1 MKKTIYAFTIWFL
14 MLALLGGVSH
24 AADTIR
30 VGTTQPLTGKF
41 KAFGEEQLR
50 GLQMWVHD
58 INARGALL
66 GKDVELVYY
75 DDYSEADRSALLYR
89 QLIEKDKVD
98 LLIGP
103 YSSGT
108 TLSASTIAE
117 QHNFPMVA
125 SAASA
130 EKIWRRG
137 YKNIFGTDVPA
148 ANYMHIAIAVAQE
161 NGAKTFD
168 LVSSDTEFSR
178 EVASGVREEIASR
191 GLTLL
196 MDEVY
201 QLDQVDFSA
210 LAKKLRD
217 SKGEVLLGATYLE
230 DALSIRKAIM
240 SLGATAKVRRKDM
253 VALTV
258 GPALRAFGDKMG
270 PAAEGIVGVVQWLR
284 SVHKPGAQDFA
295 YRYRLKYG
303 YNPGVHAA
311 IGYSAGQVMEA
322 AVRLAGSLDK
332 DAVREQLKTMT
343 FHSLFG
349 EYKVDE
355 TGRQI
360 GKRNYLLQ
368 WQDDR
373 RRLVAPPDV
382 AERKLIYPRN

>member
-1 MKKTIYAFTIWFL
+1 
-14 MLALLGGVSH
+14 MLPLLSGVSH

-41 KAFGEEQLR
+41 KDFGEEQLR

-66 GKDVELVYY
+66 GKDVELVHY
-75 DDYSEADRSALLYR
+75 DDYSEPDRSALLYR

-108 TLSASTIAE
+108 TMAASTVAE
-117 QHNFPMVA
+117 EHNFPMVA

-130 EKIWRRG
+130 EKIWQRG
-137 YKNIFGTDVPA
+137 YKNIFGTDTPS
-148 ANYMHIAIAVAQE
+148 ANYMNIAIAVAQA

-168 LVSSDTEFSR
+168 LISSDSEFSQD
-178 EVASGVREEIASR
+178 VANGVRKEIASR

-196 MDEVY
+196 LDEVY

-217 SKGEVLLGATYLE
+217 SKGDVLLGATYLE
-230 DALSIRKAIM
+230 DSVAIQQGHYVCLAIGGKA
-240 SLGATAKVRRKDM
+240 RKDM

-258 GPALRAFGDKMG
+258 GPALREFGDEMG

-284 SVHKPGAQDFA
+284 GVKKPGAQDFA

-311 IGYSAGQVMEA
+311 IGYSAGQVIEA
-322 AVRLAGSLDK
+322 AVRLAGSIDK

-349 EYKVDE
+349 ELQ
-355 TGRQI
+355 GR
-360 GKRNYLLQ
+360 
-368 WQDDR
+368 
-373 RRLVAPPDV
+373 
-382 AERKLIYPRN
+382 

>member
-1 MKKTIYAFTIWFL
+1 MKQTIYAFTIW
-14 MLALLGGVSH
+14 LLFVPLFSGVSH

-41 KAFGEEQLR
+41 KDFGEEQLR
-50 GLQMWVHD
+50 GIQMWVHD

-75 DDYSEADRSALLYR
+75 DDYSEAARSAMLYR

-103 YSSGT
+103 YSSDT
-108 TLSASTIAE
+108 TLEASSIAE

-130 EKIWRRG
+130 EKIWQRG
-137 YKNIFGTDVPA
+137 YKNIFGTDKPA
-148 ANYMHIAIAVAQE
+148 ANYMDIAISVAQE

-168 LVSSDTEFSR
+168 LISSDGAFSR
-178 EVASGVREEIASR
+178 DVAEGVREEIAR
-191 GLTLL
+191 LGLTLL
-196 MDEVY
+196 LDEEY
-201 QLDQVDFSA
+201 RLDQTDFSA
-210 LAKKLRD
+210 LAKKLRN
-217 SKGEVLLGATYLE
+217 SKGEVLLGATYLH
-230 DALSIRKAIM
+230 DSLAISKAIRAVGGP
-240 SLGATAKVRRKDM
+240 LRDKHDM

-258 GPALRAFGDKMG
+258 GPALREFGDEFG

-284 SVHKPGAQDFA
+284 SVRKPGSQDFA

-303 YNPGVHAA
+303 YNPGVHAVV
-311 IGYSAGQVMEA
+311 GYSAGQVLEA
-322 AVRLAGSLDK
+322 AVRLAKSTDK
-332 DAVREQLKTMT
+332 DAVREQLGKLE
-343 FHSLFG
+343 FHSLMG
-349 EYKVDE
+349 NYKVDE

-360 GKRNYLLQ
+360 GKRMYLLQ
-368 WQDDR
+368 WQNDQ

-382 AERKLIYPRN
+382 AERKLIYPRK

>member
-1 MKKTIYAFTIWFL
+1 MKQTIYAFTIWLLFVP
-14 MLALLGGVSH
+14 LLGGVGH

-41 KAFGEEQLR
+41 KDFGEEQLR
-50 GLQMWVHD
+50 GIQMWVHD
-58 INARGALL
+58 INARGSLL

-75 DDYSEADRSALLYR
+75 DDYSEASRSAMLYR

-103 YSSGT
+103 YSSDI
-108 TLSASTIAE
+108 TLEASSIAE

-130 EKIWRRG
+130 EKIWQRG

-148 ANYMHIAIAVAQE
+148 ANYMTLAIDAAQQ

-168 LVSSDTEFSR
+168 LISSDGAFSL
-178 EVASGVREEIASR
+178 EVAIGVREELARR

-201 QLDQVDFSA
+201 RLDQTDFSA
-210 LAKKLRD
+210 LAKKLTK
-217 SKGEVLLGATYLE
+217 SKGDVLLGATYLH
-230 DALSIRKAIM
+230 DSLAISKALREIGHK
-240 SLGATAKVRRKDM
+240 GRKDM

-258 GPALRAFGDKMG
+258 GPALREFGDEFG

-284 SVHKPGAQDFA
+284 SVKKPGSQDFA

-303 YNPGVHAA
+303 YNPGVHAV
-311 IGYSAGQVMEA
+311 IGYSAGQVLEA
-322 AVRLAGSLDK
+322 AVRLAESTDK
-332 DAVREQLKTMT
+332 DAVREQLGKLE

-349 EYKVDE
+349 TYKVDK
-355 TGRQI
+355 TGRQV

-368 WQDDR
+368 WQNDR

>member
-1 MKKTIYAFTIWFL
+1 MKQTIYAFTIWLLFVP
-14 MLALLGGVSH
+14 LLGGVGH

-41 KAFGEEQLR
+41 KDFGEEQLR
-50 GLQMWVHD
+50 GIQMWVHD
-58 INARGALL
+58 INARGSLL

-75 DDYSEADRSALLYR
+75 DDYSEASRSAMLYR

-103 YSSGT
+103 YSSDI
-108 TLSASTIAE
+108 TLEASSIAE
-117 QHNFPMVA
+117 QNNFPMVA

-130 EKIWRRG
+130 EKIWQRG

-148 ANYMHIAIAVAQE
+148 ANYMTLAIDAAQQ

-168 LVSSDTEFSR
+168 LISSDGAFSI
-178 EVASGVREEIASR
+178 EVAIGVREELARR

-201 QLDQVDFSA
+201 RLDQTDFSA
-210 LAKKLRD
+210 LAKKLTK
-217 SKGEVLLGATYLE
+217 SKGDVLLGATYLH
-230 DALSIRKAIM
+230 DSLAISKALREIGHK
-240 SLGATAKVRRKDM
+240 GRKDM

-258 GPALRAFGDKMG
+258 GPALREFGDEFG

-284 SVHKPGAQDFA
+284 SVKKPGSQDFA

-303 YNPGVHAA
+303 YNPGVHAV
-311 IGYSAGQVMEA
+311 IGYSAGQVLEA
-322 AVRLAGSLDK
+322 AVRLAESTDK
-332 DAVREQLKTMT
+332 DAVREQLGKLE

-349 EYKVDE
+349 TYKVDK
-355 TGRQI
+355 TGRQV

-368 WQDDR
+368 WQNDR

>member
-1 MKKTIYAFTIWFL
+1 
-14 MLALLGGVSH
+14 
-24 AADTIR
+24 
-30 VGTTQPLTGKF
+30 
-41 KAFGEEQLR
+41 
-50 GLQMWVHD
+50 
-58 INARGALL
+58 
-66 GKDVELVYY
+66 
-75 DDYSEADRSALLYR
+75 
-89 QLIEKDKVD
+89 
-98 LLIGP
+98 
-103 YSSGT
+103 
-108 TLSASTIAE
+108 
-117 QHNFPMVA
+117 
-125 SAASA
+125 
-130 EKIWRRG
+130 
-137 YKNIFGTDVPA
+137 
-148 ANYMHIAIAVAQE
+148 
-161 NGAKTFD
+161 
-168 LVSSDTEFSR
+168 
-178 EVASGVREEIASR
+178 VRKEIASR

-217 SKGEVLLGATYLE
+217 SKGDVLLGATYLE

-240 SLGATAKVRRKDM
+240 SLGATAQVRRKDM

-258 GPALRAFGDKMG
+258 GPALRAFGDQMG

-284 SVHKPGAQDFA
+284 SIKKPGAQDFA

-311 IGYSAGQVMEA
+311 IGYSAGQVIEA
-322 AVRLAGSLDK
+322 AVRLAGSIDK
-332 DAVREQLKTMT
+332 DAVREQLKKLE
-343 FHSLFG
+343 FHSLMG
-349 EYKVDE
+349 NYKVDE

>member
-1 MKKTIYAFTIWFL
+1 MKQTIYAFTIWLFIVP
-14 MLALLGGVSH
+14 LLGGVSH
-24 AADTIR
+24 ADTIR

-41 KAFGEEQLR
+41 KEFGEEQLR
-50 GLQMWVHD
+50 GIQMWVHD

-108 TLSASTIAE
+108 TLAASTIAE

-130 EKIWRRG
+130 EKIWQRG

-148 ANYMHIAIAVAQE
+148 ARYMHIAITAAQE

-168 LVSSDTEFSR
+168 LISSDSEFSR
-178 EVASGVREEIASR
+178 DVAIGVRQEIARR
-191 GLTLL
+191 GLTLQ

-201 QLDQVDFSA
+201 QLDQTDFTA
-210 LAKKLRD
+210 LAKKLRN
-217 SKGEVLLGATYLE
+217 SKGEVLLGATYLH
-230 DALSIRKAIM
+230 DSLAIRKALM
-240 SLGATAKVRRKDM
+240 ALGGTMRVKKDM

-258 GPALRAFGDKMG
+258 GPALREFGDQMG

-284 SVHKPGAQDFA
+284 SVKKPGSQDFA

-303 YNPGVHAA
+303 YNPGVHGV
-311 IGYSAGQVMEA
+311 IGYSAGQVLEA
-322 AVRLAGSLDK
+322 AVRLAGSTDK
-332 DAVREQLKTMT
+332 DTVREQLKTMT
-343 FHSLFG
+343 FHSLMG
-349 EYKVDE
+349 SYAVDE

-373 RRLVAPPDV
+373 RRLVAPQDV

>member
-1 MKKTIYAFTIWFL
+1 MP
-14 MLALLGGVSH
+14 LLSGVSH
-24 AADTIR
+24 ADTIR

-41 KAFGEEQLR
+41 KDFGEEQLR

-58 INARGALL
+58 INARGSLL

-75 DDYSEADRSALLYR
+75 DDYSEASRSALLYR

-103 YSSGT
+103 YSSDI
-108 TLSASTIAE
+108 TLAASTIAE
-117 QHNFPMVA
+117 QNNFPMVA

-130 EKIWRRG
+130 EKIWQRG

-148 ANYMHIAIAVAQE
+148 ANYMTIAIDAAQQ

-168 LVSSDTEFSR
+168 LISSDGTFSM
-178 EVASGVREEIASR
+178 EVAIGVREELARR

-196 MDEVY
+196 LDEVY
-201 QLDQVDFSA
+201 RLDQTDFSA
-210 LAKKLRD
+210 LAKKLAN
-217 SKGEVLLGATYLE
+217 SKGDVLLGATYLH
-230 DALSIRKAIM
+230 DSIAIRKALIAA
-240 SLGATAKVRRKDM
+240 GVRGQTKKDM

-258 GPALRAFGDKMG
+258 GPALREFGDEFG
-270 PAAEGIVGVVQWLR
+270 PNAEGIVGVVQWLR
-284 SVHKPGAQDFA
+284 SVRKPGAQDFA

-303 YNPGVHAA
+303 YNPGVHAV
-311 IGYSAGQVMEA
+311 IGYSAGQVLEA
-322 AVRLAGSLDK
+322 AVRLAESTDK
-332 DAVREQLKTMT
+332 DAVREQLGKLE

-349 EYKVDE
+349 SYAVDE
-355 TGRQI
+355 TGRQV

-368 WQDDR
+368 WQNDR

>member
-14 MLALLGGVSH
+14 ILPLLSGISH

-41 KAFGEEQLR
+41 KDFGEEQLR

-58 INARGALL
+58 INSRGALL
-66 GKDVELVYY
+66 GKTVELVYY
-75 DDYSEADRSALLYR
+75 DDYSEPDRSAMLYR

-103 YSSGT
+103 YSSDS
-108 TLSASTIAE
+108 TLAASSVAE
-117 QHNFPMVA
+117 KYNFPMVA

-130 EKIWRRG
+130 ETIWQRG

-148 ANYMHIAIAVAQE
+148 ANYMDVAIVAAQE
-161 NGAKTFD
+161 KGATTFD
-168 LVSSDTEFSR
+168 LISSDSSFSKD
-178 EVASGVREEIASR
+178 VADGVRRELASR

-196 MDEVY
+196 LDEVY
-201 QLDQVDFSA
+201 SLDQRDFTA
-210 LAKKLRD
+210 LAKKLRN
-217 SKGEVLLGATYLE
+217 SKGDVLLGATYLE
-230 DALSIRKAIM
+230 DSISISKAI
-240 SLGATAKVRRKDM
+240 GATGGQRRLKKDM

-258 GPALRAFGDKMG
+258 GPALREFGDVFG
-270 PAAEGIVGVVQWLR
+270 PAAEDIVGVVQWLR
-284 SVHKPGAQDFA
+284 SVRKPGAQDFA

-311 IGYSAGQVMEA
+311 IGYSAGQVIEA
-322 AVRLAGSLDK
+322 AVRLAESTDK
-332 DAVREQLKTMT
+332 DAVREQLKKLE

-349 EYKVDE
+349 NYKVDE

-360 GKRNYLLQ
+360 GKHNYLLQ
-368 WQDDR
+368 WQDDH

-382 AERKLIYPRN
+382 AERKLVYPRK

>member
-14 MLALLGGVSH
+14 ILPLLSGISH

-41 KAFGEEQLR
+41 KDFGEEQLR

-66 GKDVELVYY
+66 GKTVELVYY
-75 DDYSEADRSALLYR
+75 DDYSEPDRSALLYR

-103 YSSGT
+103 YSSDS
-108 TLSASTIAE
+108 TLAASSVAE
-117 QHNFPMVA
+117 KYNFPMVA

-130 EKIWRRG
+130 ETIWQRG

-148 ANYMHIAIAVAQE
+148 ANYMDVAIVAAQE
-161 NGAKTFD
+161 KGATTFD
-168 LVSSDTEFSR
+168 LISSDSSFSKD
-178 EVASGVREEIASR
+178 VAEGVRRELASR

-196 MDEVY
+196 LDEVY
-201 QLDQVDFSA
+201 SLDQRDFTA
-210 LAKKLRD
+210 LAKKLRN
-217 SKGEVLLGATYLE
+217 SKGDVLLGATYLE
-230 DALSIRKAIM
+230 DSISISKAI
-240 SLGATAKVRRKDM
+240 GAAGGQTRLKKDM

-258 GPALRAFGDKMG
+258 GPALREFGDVFG
-270 PAAEGIVGVVQWLR
+270 PAAEDIVGVVQWLR
-284 SVHKPGAQDFA
+284 SVRKPGAQDFA

-311 IGYSAGQVMEA
+311 IGYSTGQVIEA
-322 AVRLAGSLDK
+322 AVRLAESTDK
-332 DAVREQLKTMT
+332 DAIREQLKKLE

-349 EYKVDE
+349 NYKVDE

-360 GKRNYLLQ
+360 GKHNYLLQ
-368 WQDDR
+368 WQDDH

-382 AERKLIYPRN
+382 AERKLVYPRK

>member
-14 MLALLGGVSH
+14 ILPLLSGISH

-41 KAFGEEQLR
+41 KDFGEEQLR

-66 GKDVELVYY
+66 GKTVELVYY
-75 DDYSEADRSALLYR
+75 DDYSEPDRSALLYR

-103 YSSGT
+103 YSSDS
-108 TLSASTIAE
+108 TLAASSVAE
-117 QHNFPMVA
+117 KNNFPMVA

-130 EKIWRRG
+130 EQIWQRG

-148 ANYMHIAIAVAQE
+148 ANYMNVAIAAAQAK
-161 NGAKTFD
+161 GATTFD
-168 LVSSDTEFSR
+168 LISSDSSFSKD
-178 EVASGVREEIASR
+178 VADGVRRELASR

-196 MDEVY
+196 LDEVY
-201 QLDQVDFSA
+201 SLEQTDFSA
-210 LAKKLRD
+210 LAKKLGSSRGD
-217 SKGEVLLGATYLE
+217 VLLGATYLE
-230 DALSIRKAIM
+230 DSLAISRAFKAAGGK
-240 SLGATAKVRRKDM
+240 SNKDM

-258 GPALRAFGDKMG
+258 GPALREFGDKMG
-270 PAAEGIVGVVQWLR
+270 LAADGIVGVVQWLR
-284 SVHKPGAQDFA
+284 GIQKPGAQDFA

-311 IGYSAGQVMEA
+311 IGYSAGQVIEA
-322 AVRLAGSLDK
+322 AVRLAGKLDK
-332 DAVREQLKTMT
+332 NAVRIQLKTMT

-349 EYKVDE
+349 EYRVDE
-355 TGRQI
+355 TGRQV

-368 WQDDR
+368 WQEDHR
-373 RRLVAPPDV
+373 YLVDPPAV

>member
-1 MKKTIYAFTIWFL
+1 MKQTIYAFTIWLFIVPL
-14 MLALLGGVSH
+14 FTGISH

-41 KAFGEEQLR
+41 KDFGEEQLR
-50 GLQMWVHD
+50 GIQMWVRD
-58 INARGALL
+58 INSRGSLL
-66 GKDVELVYY
+66 GKNVELVYY
-75 DDYSEADRSALLYR
+75 DDYSEADRSAVLYR

-103 YSSGT
+103 YSSDT
-108 TLSASTIAE
+108 TLAASTIAE

-130 EKIWRRG
+130 EIIWQRG
-137 YKNIFGTDVPA
+137 YKNIFGTDKPS
-148 ANYMHIAIAVAQE
+148 ANYMDIAIAVAQE
-161 NGAKTFD
+161 KGAKTFD
-168 LVSSDTEFSR
+168 MISSDSAFSKD
-178 EVASGVREEIASR
+178 VADGVRKELASR

-196 MDEVY
+196 LDEVY
-201 QLDQVDFSA
+201 QLGQVDFTA

-217 SKGEVLLGATYLE
+217 SKADVLLGATYLE
-230 DALSIRKAIM
+230 DALAISRAFRTIGGKA
-240 SLGATAKVRRKDM
+240 KKDM

-258 GPALRAFGDKMG
+258 GPALREFGDEMG

-284 SVHKPGAQDFA
+284 SVKKPGSQDFA

-303 YNPGVHAA
+303 YNPGVHAV
-311 IGYSAGQVMEA
+311 IGYSAGQVLEA
-322 AVRLAGSLDK
+322 AVRLAESTDK
-332 DAVREQLKTMT
+332 DAVREQLKKLE
-343 FHSLFG
+343 FHSLMG
-349 EYKVDE
+349 NYKVDE

-360 GKRNYLLQ
+360 GKRMYLLQ
-368 WQDDR
+368 WQNDQ

>member
-1 MKKTIYAFTIWFL
+1 MKQTIYAFTIWLFIVP
-14 MLALLGGVSH
+14 LLSGVSH

-41 KAFGEEQLR
+41 KDFGEEQLR
-50 GLQMWVHD
+50 GIQMWVHD
-58 INARGALL
+58 INGRGSLL
-66 GKDVELVYY
+66 GKNVELVYY
-75 DDYSEADRSALLYR
+75 DDYSEADRSAVLYR

-103 YSSGT
+103 YSSST
-108 TLSASTIAE
+108 TLAASTIAE

-130 EKIWRRG
+130 EQIWQRG
-137 YKNIFGTDVPA
+137 YKNIFGTDTPS
-148 ANYMHIAIAVAQE
+148 ANYMDIAIAVAQE

-168 LVSSDTEFSR
+168 LISSDSAFSR
-178 EVASGVREEIASR
+178 DVADGVRKELASR

-196 MDEVY
+196 LDEVY
-201 QLDQVDFSA
+201 QLDQVDFTA

-217 SKGEVLLGATYLE
+217 SKADVLLGATYLE
-230 DALSIRKAIM
+230 DTLAI
-240 SLGATAKVRRKDM
+240 SRAFRASGGKPRKDM

-258 GPALRAFGDKMG
+258 GPALREFGDEMG
-270 PAAEGIVGVVQWLR
+270 PAAEGVVGVVQWLR
-284 SVHKPGAQDFA
+284 SVKKPGAQDFA

-311 IGYSAGQVMEA
+311 IGYSAGQVLEA
-322 AVRLAGSLDK
+322 AVRLAGSIDK
-332 DAVREQLKTMT
+332 DAVREELKKLE
-343 FHSLFG
+343 FHSLLG
-349 EYKVDE
+349 NYKVDE

-382 AERKLIYPRN
+382 AERKLVYPRN

>member
-1 MKKTIYAFTIWFL
+1 MKQTIYAFTIWLFIVP
-14 MLALLGGVSH
+14 LLSGVSH

-41 KAFGEEQLR
+41 KDFGEEQLR
-50 GLQMWVHD
+50 GIQMWVHD
-58 INARGALL
+58 INGRGSLL
-66 GKDVELVYY
+66 GKNVELVYY

-89 QLIEKDKVD
+89 QLIETDKVD

-108 TLSASTIAE
+108 TLAASTIAE

-130 EKIWRRG
+130 EQIWQRG
-137 YKNIFGTDVPA
+137 YKNIFGTDKPS
-148 ANYMHIAIAVAQE
+148 ANYMDIAIAVAQE

-168 LVSSDTEFSR
+168 LISSDSAFSR
-178 EVASGVREEIASR
+178 DVADGVRKELASR

-196 MDEVY
+196 LDEVY
-201 QLDQVDFSA
+201 QLDQADFTA

-217 SKGEVLLGATYLE
+217 SKADVLLGATYLE
-230 DALSIRKAIM
+230 DALAISRAFTTIGGKRK
-240 SLGATAKVRRKDM
+240 KDM

-258 GPALRAFGDKMG
+258 GPALREFGDKMG
-270 PAAEGIVGVVQWLR
+270 PAAEGVVGVVQWLR
-284 SVHKPGAQDFA
+284 SVKKPGSQDFA

-303 YNPGVHAA
+303 YNPGVHAV
-311 IGYSAGQVMEA
+311 IGYSAGQVLEA
-322 AVRLAGSLDK
+322 AVRLAKSTDK
-332 DAVREQLKTMT
+332 DAVREELKKLE
-343 FHSLFG
+343 FHSLMG
-349 EYKVDE
+349 NYKVDE

-360 GKRNYLLQ
+360 GKRMYLLQ
-368 WQDDR
+368 WQNDK

>member
-1 MKKTIYAFTIWFL
+1 MKQTIYAFTIWLLFVP
-14 MLALLGGVSH
+14 LLGGVGH

-41 KAFGEEQLR
+41 KDFGEEQLR
-50 GLQMWVHD
+50 GIQMWVHD
-58 INARGALL
+58 INARGSLL

-75 DDYSEADRSALLYR
+75 DDYSEASRSAMLYR

-103 YSSGT
+103 YSSDI
-108 TLSASTIAE
+108 TLEASSIAE

-130 EKIWRRG
+130 EKIWQRG

-148 ANYMHIAIAVAQE
+148 ANYMTLAIEAAQQ

-168 LVSSDTEFSR
+168 LISSDGAFSL
-178 EVASGVREEIASR
+178 EVAIGVREELARR

-201 QLDQVDFSA
+201 RLDQTDFSA
-210 LAKKLRD
+210 LAKKLTK
-217 SKGEVLLGATYLE
+217 SKGDVLLGATYLH
-230 DALSIRKAIM
+230 DSLAISKALRDIGHK
-240 SLGATAKVRRKDM
+240 GRKDM

-258 GPALRAFGDKMG
+258 GPALREFGDEFG

-284 SVHKPGAQDFA
+284 SVKKPGSQDFA

-303 YNPGVHAA
+303 YNPGVHAV
-311 IGYSAGQVMEA
+311 IGYSAGQVLEA
-322 AVRLAGSLDK
+322 AVRLAESTDK
-332 DAVREQLKTMT
+332 DAVREQLGKLE

-349 EYKVDE
+349 TYKVDS

-368 WQDDR
+368 WQNDR